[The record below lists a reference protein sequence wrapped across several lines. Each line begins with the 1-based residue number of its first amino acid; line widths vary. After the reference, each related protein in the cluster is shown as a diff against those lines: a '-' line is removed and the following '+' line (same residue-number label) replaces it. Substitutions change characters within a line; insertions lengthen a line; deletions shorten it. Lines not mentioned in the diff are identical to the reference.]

1 MQGFKTKAMIFL
13 LSGSLF
19 FMTGCSKLSQ
29 SNVDYG
35 ETKTESAY
43 TYEADDDVKDLETI
57 NVYNDLDAFISLNND
72 EATQLADLDSNS
84 EMSTEE
90 KTQSRNAVI
99 TNYVVNLYKLASSRL
114 SADLETVYTH
124 TDDYLSY
131 IALLQ
136 TFVDEMTDE
145 SSEFDSKMASGDTS
159 IQDMDSFKAMTNV
172 ENLYM
177 DLYNYVQTGKVTD
190 NTKSKDVTKNNKE
203 TKKLSESLGE
213 DIRTSG
219 SSSSKKSSS
228 KSSGKKANR
237 KSSFSSSKSGSKS
250 KKSSSKS
257 SDDDED

>member
-1 MQGFKTKAMIFL
+1 MQTIKSKAMAIL

-19 FMTGCSKLSQ
+19 FMSGCSKLSQ

-72 EATQLADLDSNS
+72 EATQLANLDSNS
-84 EMSTEE
+84 EMSTDE

-136 TFVDEMTDE
+136 TFVDEMTSE

-190 NTKSKDVTKNNKE
+190 NTKSKDATKNNKE

-213 DIRTSG
+213 DIRNSG
-219 SSSSKKSSS
+219 SSSSSSSKSS

-237 KSSFSSSKSGSKS
+237 KSSFSSSKSPS
-250 KKSSSKS
+250 KKSSKKS
-257 SDDDED
+257 SDDD